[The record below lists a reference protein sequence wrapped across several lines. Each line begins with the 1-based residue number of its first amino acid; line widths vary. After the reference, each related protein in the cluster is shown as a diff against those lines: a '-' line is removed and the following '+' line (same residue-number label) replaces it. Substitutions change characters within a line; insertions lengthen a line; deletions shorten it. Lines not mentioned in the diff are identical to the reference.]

1 MTLSLKQKLLAAALS
16 LSAFFA
22 AALIILCLPST
33 SYAAQL
39 GAEQP
44 HIYFTYE
51 KDGQEVD
58 GNDLLSDSEY
68 DVKIWIKGVE
78 SISTLQVTATL
89 ADSVTCASAPTAL
102 MSDSVSGVTSMGYVL
117 NSGNVVFGFVS
128 DNADTTAIDS
138 SGTLIAC
145 VSMTF
150 AQAGDAESFITVST
164 NPNLTFVQTDY
175 NEGYENAYA
184 INTEFEGY
192 SGTLYPMTYDISPVF
207 TPAGFDISGTVMI
220 ATDSTGTA
228 SSVGITGITVTVS
241 NNGTTVASAVTDEN
255 GNYTLSCVP
264 AGDYTMTISGP
275 TTVDREV
282 TLSVT
287 GEKTVDPV
295 GVIIC
300 DYSTDKLVD
309 STDLTYFLGYYG
321 GDYYIYADLNGDA
334 LVDSTDLTF
343 FLAIYGKATSYPD
356 VTL

>member
-184 INTEFEGY
+184 IDTEFEGY

-255 GNYTLSCVP
+255 GSYTLSCVP

-287 GEKTVDPV
+287 GAKTVDPV

-300 DYSTDKLVD
+300 DYNKDSLIDSTDLRSFLNYYSGTFDVYADFNGDKFVD
-309 STDLTYFLGYYG
+309 STDLRTFLSLYG
-321 GDYYIYADLNGDA
+321 C
-334 LVDSTDLTF
+334 TP
-343 FLAIYGKATSYPD
+343 SYTN

>member
-1 MTLSLKQKLLAAALS
+1 MTLSLKRKLLAAALS

-22 AALIILCLPST
+22 AALIILCLPSA

-184 INTEFEGY
+184 IDTEFEGY
-192 SGTLYPMTYDISPVF
+192 SGTLYSMTYDISPVF
-207 TPAGFDISGTVMI
+207 TPAGFDISGSVMI
-220 ATDSTGTA
+220 ASDATGTA

-241 NNGTTVASAVTDEN
+241 NNGTPVASAVTDEN

-287 GEKTVDPV
+287 ESKTVDSV

-300 DYSTDKLVD
+300 DYNKDIIVDAVDLRVFLSYYGVSEYVYADFNADSLVD
-309 STDLTYFLGYYG
+309 AVDLRLFLSLYG
-321 GDYYIYADLNGDA
+321 NSPNYAN
-334 LVDSTDLTF
+334 
-343 FLAIYGKATSYPD
+343 